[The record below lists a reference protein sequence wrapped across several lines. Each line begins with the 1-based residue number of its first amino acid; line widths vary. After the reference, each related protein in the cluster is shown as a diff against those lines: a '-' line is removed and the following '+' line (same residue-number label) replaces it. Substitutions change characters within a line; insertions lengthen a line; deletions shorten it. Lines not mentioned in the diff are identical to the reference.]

1 MSLYF
6 MYFPRLTKGFVEANV
21 AEPNI
26 FRMKSK
32 LIISYI
38 HSIYIY
44 IYIYID
50 LGQISDF
57 IQS

>member
-1 MSLYF
+1 

-44 IYIYID
+44 IYID
-50 LGQISDF
+50 LGQIPDF